1 MHPMNL
7 VSIALPKPFT
17 RQKIEAYLECSL
29 QKGVEKAFYAQEQ
42 ERYIVFTHFNVLTL
56 IGYSKDDVIEVLR
69 KLHLKHARR
78 YEEFYL
84 FQDYPLYIN
93 SDLEH
98 SCFISNDA
106 ITLKHPS
113 TILFVIIAL
122 VVSQSVGLERYEKD
136 LEAYFEQSK
145 QLIDLTNS
153 YSPFKRAKLTR
164 FASELTLVHYDMV
177 SDLFLLDKP
186 NILWEN
192 EDAENLY
199 NELSMILE
207 LKDRFEVVEYK
218 LGGLKDDI
226 DMVLDLS
233 NHKHSEMLDWIVII
247 LIVVAIGIMVLEF
260 ILA

>member
-1 MHPMNL
+1 MKSFL
-7 VSIALPKPFT
+7 RT
-17 RQKIEAYLECSL
+17 
-29 QKGVEKAFYAQEQ
+29 EQ
-42 ERYIVFTHFNVLTL
+42 RPLYCVFTHFNVLTL

-69 KLHLKHARR
+69 KSVKHARR

-122 VVSQSVGLERYEKD
+122 VVSQSVGLERYED

-153 YSPFKRAKLTR
+153 YSPFKRAKLIR
-164 FASELTLVHYDMV
+164 FCSELTLVHYDMV
-177 SDLFLLDKP
+177 SDLFLLDKML
-186 NILWEN
+186 IFYGKMKMQK
-192 EDAENLY
+192 NLY

-207 LKDRFEVVEYK
+207 LKDRFEVVE
-218 LGGLKDDI
+218 GT
-226 DMVLDLS
+226 
-233 NHKHSEMLDWIVII
+233 N
-247 LIVVAIGIMVLEF
+247 
-260 ILA
+260 